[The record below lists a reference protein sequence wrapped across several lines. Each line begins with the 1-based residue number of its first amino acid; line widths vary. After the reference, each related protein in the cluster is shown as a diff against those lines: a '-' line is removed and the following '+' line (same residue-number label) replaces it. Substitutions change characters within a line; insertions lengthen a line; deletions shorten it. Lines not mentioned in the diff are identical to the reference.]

1 MRPRLLALFM
11 LVGVVTNFAVRPKPP
26 ADPFKFEQIHFSVE
40 DKLERPTALPE
51 VVVDLLMNDE
61 IVVRSES
68 CMKKIVILGQTP
80 SSLFMASEAHL
91 DGTQQSDFVILG
103 KGCLLGANIAPFW
116 IVRRTSDGF
125 RIILSWVSHDLD
137 ILPTKTHGYHDV
149 RLTSATANTL
159 STVVCSFDGQKYA
172 PTKRDLKPS
181 P

>member
-1 MRPRLLALFM
+1 M
-11 LVGVVTNFAVRPKPP
+11 LVGVVTNFAARPKPP

-40 DKLERPTALPE
+40 DKLERPIVLPE

-68 CMKKIVILGQTP
+68 CVKKTAALGQTP
-80 SSLFMASEAHL
+80 SSLFLASKVHL
-91 DGTQQSDFVILG
+91 DGTDQSDFVILG
-103 KGCLLGANIAPFW
+103 TGCLLGANIAPFW

-137 ILPTKTHGYHDV
+137 ILSTRTNGYHDV
-149 RLTSATANTL
+149 RLSSLTAKTV
-159 STVVCSFDGQKYA
+159 STVVCKFDGQKYE